1 MNDGGMLDG
10 LIYLLIAVVVTYP
23 QPAALLAGMI
33 VVCTVVELL
42 RQRLDDSFGDG
53 VVEKILVGPLQV
65 DFFVECVDD
74 HLVTVFLTPDGHVVE
89 QHAGVEV
96 DLIAAQ
102 QLIMPLSDAFR
113 P

>member
-1 MNDGGMLDG
+1 MLDG

-53 VVEKILVGPLQV
+53 VVEKILVGPFQV
-65 DFFVECVDD
+65 DFFC
-74 HLVTVFLTPDGHVVE
+74 
-89 QHAGVEV
+89 GVC
-96 DLIAAQ
+96 
-102 QLIMPLSDAFR
+102 R
-113 P
+113 